1 MKNTFFMLFFS
12 IAISFIACGGSGEN
26 DENLLAGNGNTEK
39 PKEDES
45 QEPVVCSITP
55 IGELNQG
62 TPIINSHADVTN
74 RSSLMMNYRMLVT
87 MESSYPR
94 YPCIKKMKNGDY
106 ILFYHNGSANNNIGR
121 RCVYALSKDLKTWSN
136 KGEIFNSYDIID
148 SKGNK
153 NIHCYANCDGLVLS
167 NGDIL
172 AVASCRANSGYRDL
186 PEDAGI
192 ELKRSTDNGVTWS
205 EPIKI
210 YQGVNWEPFLLELPT
225 GELHCYFTDS
235 SRTGL
240 EGHGTDTGTAMVV
253 STDGGKTWKPDFSS
267 SPYYVL
273 RMRWEKNGIV
283 GYNHQMPSVVRLN
296 DNKGLAA
303 AVETKAE
310 GICHPIILGNDEA
323 IEKLAKELDLS
334 LEGIEIVNLRHP
346 GEAPRR
352 ERYARILS
360 EKRAREG
367 FTYEEANDKM
377 FERNYFGM
385 MMVETGDAD
394 AFITGLYT
402 RYSNTIKVAK
412 EVIGIQPGFNHFG
425 TMHILNSKKGTYFLA
440 DTLINRHPDTETLID
455 IAKLADKTVRF
466 FNHTPVIS
474 MLSYSN
480 FGADTSGSPVKVHG
494 AVNYMQKEYPE
505 LAIDGEMQVNFAM
518 NRELRDAKYPFTR
531 LKGKDV
537 NTLIFPNLSSANA
550 GYKLLQAMDPDTEFI
565 GPIQM
570 GLNKPIHFTDF
581 ESSVRDIVNITAV
594 AVIDAIVVKKKNES
608 R

>member
-62 TPIINSHADVTN
+62 THADVTK

-94 YPCIKKMKNGDY
+94 YPRIKKMKNGDY

-303 AVETKAE
+303 AVETNNSGYHISLCYSDKDKWEYLAADQE
-310 GICHPIILGNDEA
+310 GPVDSNNCVFSGMGPYLGQLPSGETVLSYESSSKYTLKIGDATARNFGSAYQPFSGGYWGSFCIIDSHTLVGTN
-323 IEKLAKELDLS
+323 IKAKEGPVQMAQFVLNHRVDAVKRKVTIDGNNKEWANTDHALFVGSKSQAQGTLRCSYDDDNIYFLLEVLDRNLLASDYASLYVSPVSNNKLS
-334 LEGIEIVNLRHP
+334 KGACCIQVTMNGLKNCEIYDASWKEAQLDAQVKTYVCNETNERLIDDYGYIAEIAIPRSKLTITSGQVLVNFSITKRNSLD
-346 GEAPRR
+346 AICDVASTST
-352 ERYARILS
+352 ARWIP
-360 EKRAREG
+360 
-367 FTYEEANDKM
+367 
-377 FERNYFGM
+377 
-385 MMVETGDAD
+385 V
-394 AFITGLYT
+394 TGL
-402 RYSNTIKVAK
+402 
-412 EVIGIQPGFNHFG
+412 
-425 TMHILNSKKGTYFLA
+425 
-440 DTLINRHPDTETLID
+440 
-455 IAKLADKTVRF
+455 
-466 FNHTPVIS
+466 
-474 MLSYSN
+474 
-480 FGADTSGSPVKVHG
+480 
-494 AVNYMQKEYPE
+494 
-505 LAIDGEMQVNFAM
+505 
-518 NRELRDAKYPFTR
+518 
-531 LKGKDV
+531 
-537 NTLIFPNLSSANA
+537 
-550 GYKLLQAMDPDTEFI
+550 
-565 GPIQM
+565 
-570 GLNKPIHFTDF
+570 
-581 ESSVRDIVNITAV
+581 
-594 AVIDAIVVKKKNES
+594 
-608 R
+608 

>member
-1 MKNTFFMLFFS
+1 MLFFS
-12 IAISFIACGGSGEN
+12 MAISFIACGGGGEN
-26 DENLLAGNGNTEK
+26 DENLPIDNGNTEK
-39 PKEDES
+39 PKDDES
-45 QEPVVCSITP
+45 QEPVLCSITP

-62 TPIINSHADVTN
+62 TPIINSHTDVTK
-74 RSSLMMNYRMLVT
+74 RSSLMMNYRMFVT

-94 YPCIKKMKNGDY
+94 YPRIKKMKNGDY

-121 RCVYALSKDLKTWSN
+121 RCVYALSKDMKTWIN

-192 ELKRSTDNGVTWS
+192 ELRRSTDNGVTWS
-205 EPIKI
+205 EPVKI

-303 AVETKAE
+303 AVETNNSGYHISLCYSDKDKWEYLAADQE
-310 GICHPIILGNDEA
+310 GPVDSNNCVFSGMGPYLGQLPSGETVLSYESSSKYTLKIGDATARNFGSAYQPFSGGYWGSFCIIDSHTLVGTN
-323 IEKLAKELDLS
+323 IKAKEGPVQMAQFVLNHRIDAVKRKVTIDGNNKEWANTDHALFVGS
-334 LEGIEIVNLRHP
+334 KSQAQGTLRCS
-346 GEAPRR
+346 
-352 ERYARILS
+352 YDDDNI
-360 EKRAREG
+360 
-367 FTYEEANDKM
+367 
-377 FERNYFGM
+377 
-385 MMVETGDAD
+385 
-394 AFITGLYT
+394 
-402 RYSNTIKVAK
+402 
-412 EVIGIQPGFNHFG
+412 
-425 TMHILNSKKGTYFLA
+425 YFLLEVLDRNLLA
-440 DTLINRHPDTETLID
+440 SDYASLYVSPVSNNKLSKGACCIQVTMNGLKNCEIYDASWKEAQLDAQVKTYVCNETNERLID
-455 IAKLADKTVRF
+455 DYGYIAEIAIPRSKLT
-466 FNHTPVIS
+466 I
-474 MLSYSN
+474 
-480 FGADTSGSPVKVHG
+480 TSGQV
-494 AVNYMQKEYPE
+494 
-505 LAIDGEMQVNFAM
+505 LVNFSITKR
-518 NRELRDAKYPFTR
+518 NSLDAIC
-531 LKGKDV
+531 DV
-537 NTLIFPNLSSANA
+537 ASTSTARWIRGS
-550 GYKLLQAMDPDTEFI
+550 GYKD
-565 GPIQM
+565 
-570 GLNKPIHFTDF
+570 K
-581 ESSVRDIVNITAV
+581 S
-594 AVIDAIVVKKKNES
+594 
-608 R
+608 

>member
-62 TPIINSHADVTN
+62 TPIINSHADVTK

-94 YPCIKKMKNGDY
+94 YPRIKKMKNGDY

-253 STDGGKTWKPDFSS
+253 SADGGKTWKPDFSS

-303 AVETKAE
+303 AVETNNSGYHISLCYSDKDKWEYLAADQE
-310 GICHPIILGNDEA
+310 GPVDSNNCVFSGMGPYLGQLPSGETVLSYESSSKYTLKIGDATARNFGSAYQPFSGGYWGSFCIIDSHTLVGTN
-323 IEKLAKELDLS
+323 IKAKEGPVQMAQFVLNHRIDAVKRKVTIDGNNKEWANTDHALFVGSKSQAQGTLRCSYDDDNIYFLLEVLDRNLLASDYASLYVSPVSNNKLS
-334 LEGIEIVNLRHP
+334 KGACCIQVTMNGLKNCEIYDASWKEAQLDAQVKTYVCNETNERLIDDYGYIAEIAIPRSKLTITSEQVLVNFSITKRNSLD
-346 GEAPRR
+346 AICDVASTST
-352 ERYARILS
+352 ARWIP
-360 EKRAREG
+360 
-367 FTYEEANDKM
+367 
-377 FERNYFGM
+377 
-385 MMVETGDAD
+385 V
-394 AFITGLYT
+394 TGL
-402 RYSNTIKVAK
+402 
-412 EVIGIQPGFNHFG
+412 
-425 TMHILNSKKGTYFLA
+425 
-440 DTLINRHPDTETLID
+440 
-455 IAKLADKTVRF
+455 
-466 FNHTPVIS
+466 
-474 MLSYSN
+474 
-480 FGADTSGSPVKVHG
+480 
-494 AVNYMQKEYPE
+494 
-505 LAIDGEMQVNFAM
+505 
-518 NRELRDAKYPFTR
+518 
-531 LKGKDV
+531 
-537 NTLIFPNLSSANA
+537 
-550 GYKLLQAMDPDTEFI
+550 
-565 GPIQM
+565 
-570 GLNKPIHFTDF
+570 
-581 ESSVRDIVNITAV
+581 
-594 AVIDAIVVKKKNES
+594 
-608 R
+608 

>member
-1 MKNTFFMLFFS
+1 
-12 IAISFIACGGSGEN
+12 
-26 DENLLAGNGNTEK
+26 
-39 PKEDES
+39 
-45 QEPVVCSITP
+45 
-55 IGELNQG
+55 
-62 TPIINSHADVTN
+62 
-74 RSSLMMNYRMLVT
+74 
-87 MESSYPR
+87 
-94 YPCIKKMKNGDY
+94 MKNGDY

-121 RCVYALSKDLKTWSN
+121 RCVYALSKDMKTWIN

-303 AVETKAE
+303 AVETNNSGYHISLCYSDKDKWEYLAADQE
-310 GICHPIILGNDEA
+310 GPVDSNNCVFSGMGPYLGQLPSGETVLSYESSSKYTLKIGDATARNFGSAYQPFSGGYWGSFCIIDSHTLVGTN
-323 IEKLAKELDLS
+323 IKAKEGPVQMAQFVLNHRIDAVKRKVTIDGNNKEWANTDHALFVGGKSQAQGTLRCSYDDDNIYFLLEVLDRNLLASDYASLYVSPVSNNKLS
-334 LEGIEIVNLRHP
+334 KGACCIQVTMNGLKNCEIYDASWKEAQLDAQVKTYVCNETNERLIDDYGYIAEIAIPRSKLTITSGQVLVNFSITKRNSLD
-346 GEAPRR
+346 AICDVASTST
-352 ERYARILS
+352 ARWIP
-360 EKRAREG
+360 
-367 FTYEEANDKM
+367 
-377 FERNYFGM
+377 
-385 MMVETGDAD
+385 V
-394 AFITGLYT
+394 TGL
-402 RYSNTIKVAK
+402 
-412 EVIGIQPGFNHFG
+412 
-425 TMHILNSKKGTYFLA
+425 
-440 DTLINRHPDTETLID
+440 
-455 IAKLADKTVRF
+455 
-466 FNHTPVIS
+466 
-474 MLSYSN
+474 
-480 FGADTSGSPVKVHG
+480 
-494 AVNYMQKEYPE
+494 
-505 LAIDGEMQVNFAM
+505 
-518 NRELRDAKYPFTR
+518 
-531 LKGKDV
+531 
-537 NTLIFPNLSSANA
+537 
-550 GYKLLQAMDPDTEFI
+550 
-565 GPIQM
+565 
-570 GLNKPIHFTDF
+570 
-581 ESSVRDIVNITAV
+581 
-594 AVIDAIVVKKKNES
+594 
-608 R
+608 

>member
-1 MKNTFFMLFFS
+1 MLFFS
-12 IAISFIACGGSGEN
+12 MAISFIACGGGGEN
-26 DENLLAGNGNTEK
+26 DENLPTDNGNTEK
-39 PKEDES
+39 PKDDES
-45 QEPVVCSITP
+45 QEPVLCSITP

-62 TPIINSHADVTN
+62 TPIINSHTDVTK
-74 RSSLMMNYRMLVT
+74 RSSLMMNYRMFVT

-94 YPCIKKMKNGDY
+94 YPRIKKMKNGDY

-303 AVETKAE
+303 AVETNNSGYHISLCYSDKDKWEYLAADQE
-310 GICHPIILGNDEA
+310 GPVDSNNCVFSGMGPYLGQLPSGETVLSYESSSKYTLKIGDATARNFGSAYQPFSGGYWGSFCIIDSHTLVGTN
-323 IEKLAKELDLS
+323 IKAKEGPVQMAQFVLNHRIDAVKRKVTIDGNNKEWANTDHALFVGSKSQAQGTLRCSYDDDNIYFLLEVLDRNLLASDYASLYVSPVSNNKLS
-334 LEGIEIVNLRHP
+334 KGACCIQVTMNGLKNCEIYDASWKEAQLDAQVKTYVCNETNERLIDDYGYIAEIAIPRSKLTITSGQVLVNFSITKRNSLD
-346 GEAPRR
+346 AICDVASTST
-352 ERYARILS
+352 ARWIP
-360 EKRAREG
+360 
-367 FTYEEANDKM
+367 
-377 FERNYFGM
+377 
-385 MMVETGDAD
+385 V
-394 AFITGLYT
+394 TGL
-402 RYSNTIKVAK
+402 
-412 EVIGIQPGFNHFG
+412 
-425 TMHILNSKKGTYFLA
+425 
-440 DTLINRHPDTETLID
+440 
-455 IAKLADKTVRF
+455 
-466 FNHTPVIS
+466 
-474 MLSYSN
+474 
-480 FGADTSGSPVKVHG
+480 
-494 AVNYMQKEYPE
+494 
-505 LAIDGEMQVNFAM
+505 
-518 NRELRDAKYPFTR
+518 
-531 LKGKDV
+531 
-537 NTLIFPNLSSANA
+537 
-550 GYKLLQAMDPDTEFI
+550 
-565 GPIQM
+565 
-570 GLNKPIHFTDF
+570 
-581 ESSVRDIVNITAV
+581 
-594 AVIDAIVVKKKNES
+594 
-608 R
+608 